1 MSDILRPKFIHAL
14 MLGFIYFLI
23 LIIVGCD
30 MSQKEII
37 NSDLPNNCKFTLLC
51 WKKFEKTDK
60 SACEKFAIKCQD
72 DLRDWKPKK

>member
-1 MSDILRPKFIHAL
+1 MKDKFIHGI
-14 MLGFIYFLI
+14 MLGLIYFMI

-37 NSDLPNNCKFTLLC
+37 KSNLPSNCKFTLLC

-60 SACEKFAIKCQD
+60 SSCEKFAIPCVE
-72 DLRDWKPKK
+72 DLKRWDPKGK